1 MWLSACLWPLFVTI
15 RVPLATVCDYLRA
28 LGHCVRLSACP
39 WPLYVT
45 ICVPSATVCDYMR
58 AFGHCDYI
66 RAFGHCDYMRAFGHC
81 DYLRALGGT
90 VCDYLCALGGTVCD
104 YLRAL
109 GHCVRLFACSWPLYA
124 TICLPLATVCDYFV
138 RDCVRALAAV
148 CDCECLCRDER
159 HVAHLKSLKPKKGG
173 LDVDLD
179 DEEEDHYAGEP
190 LPSSMDI
197 MEKHYGDDIDM
208 EQLQRAKGATAF

>member
-1 MWLSACLWPLFVTI
+1 M
-15 RVPLATVCDYLRA
+15 
-28 LGHCVRLSACP
+28 
-39 WPLYVT
+39 
-45 ICVPSATVCDYMR
+45 
-58 AFGHCDYI
+58 
-66 RAFGHCDYMRAFGHC
+66 
-81 DYLRALGGT
+81 
-90 VCDYLCALGGTVCD
+90 
-104 YLRAL
+104 
-109 GHCVRLFACSWPLYA
+109 
-124 TICLPLATVCDYFV
+124 

-148 CDCECLCRDER
+148 CDCGCLCSDER

-208 EQLQRAKGATAF
+208 EQLQRAKGATAFWTKPFVGSVFTEVPY